1 MKKKKEETVLEELSF
16 DNQKRRD
23 TLIADWKKCEKYFKE
38 MQLDSRIANCVNFF
52 EGRQWVAPTK
62 NTKNLPR
69 PVFNITEMIVTS
81 RAGNILGS
89 PVKLNYI
96 ADDDETSTR
105 QFSDFAAYQQK
116 EMRQDENNY
125 QAVHD
130 GLVKGTYVYYF
141 YWDELAIGKKGKYE
155 GSLRCEMLDPLSV
168 GVADP
173 QESDCQKQDWIIVKK
188 RLTVSKTKKMCDDE
202 KLKAF
207 VQCDSLDKD
216 YEDEVE
222 LDEKN
227 MVTVYYR
234 FFRKNGEVYFEA
246 GTKDV
251 MLFKPKCLN
260 PKVKKTNK
268 FNDEHVDGVN
278 EADTDLEPQTK
289 GAEIY
294 YKANLYPF
302 EIGCLKPKNKSI
314 FGRSEVED
322 LIPTQKAINFI
333 FALAI
338 LNCQQLGS
346 PKIVAKSGAL
356 KNQVITN
363 KVGEVLIDYTPIGN
377 QGIYSLQPVPF
388 TQGAMGL
395 APSMIDLLRT
405 ITNSSEVMTGDTIG
419 REMSGVAIAQLQA
432 QSEKP
437 TAMQQ
442 KRFWRSLERN
452 GKIMEMFYKLYYED
466 KDYSYQL
473 TKDEELGYIER
484 NEIIPKKLTATFN
497 GQDYIEK
504 DFNIVVEAGA
514 GTQYSEIQSMSML
527 DNLLQNQMIDLTTY
541 VEMYPESAMPFKE
554 EMKRYIQAKENSE
567 LEQLK
572 NLCEQQQGELQ
583 QLSAYCKQ
591 QESSIKE
598 LMSQINKT
606 AKDNQ
611 NIIDEFTEKINFA
624 NEMIASLQNK
634 GKTKSAKK
642 EEDES
647 K

>member
-1 MKKKKEETVLEELSF
+1 MSKKEVTVTDLSF
-16 DNQKRRD
+16 ENLKRRD
-23 TLIADWKKCEKYFKE
+23 NLIEDWKKCEKYFTDTRLKE
-38 MQLDSRIANCVNFF
+38 KIQQCVDFF
-52 EGRQWVAPTK
+52 EGRQWVKPTTS
-62 NTKNLPR
+62 TKNLPR
-69 PVFNITEMIVTS
+69 PVFNTIEMVVTS

-89 PVKLNYI
+89 PVKLNYV
-96 ADDDETSTR
+96 ADDDEKSTR
-105 QFSDFAAYQQK
+105 EFSDFASYQQK

-155 GSLRCEMLDPLSV
+155 GALRCEMLDTLNV
-168 GVADP
+168 GVANP
-173 QESDCQKQDWIIVKK
+173 QEPDCQKQDWIIVRK
-188 RLTVSKTKKMCDDE
+188 RLTVSKAKK
-202 KLKAF
+202 L
-207 VQCDSLDKD
+207 CDSNNLKYFVKSDNLDKE
-216 YEDEVE
+216 YEDEFE

-234 FFRKNGEVYFEA
+234 FFRKDGEVYFEA

-260 PKVKKTNK
+260 PNITKEKIYNEEK
-268 FNDEHVDGVN
+268 VDGVD
-278 EADTDLEPQTK
+278 EADTTLETQTK
-289 GAEIY
+289 GKEIF

-333 FALAI
+333 YALAI

-356 KNQVITN
+356 KDQIITN
-363 KVGEVLIDYTPIGN
+363 KVGEVLTDYTPAGI
-377 QGIYSLQPVPF
+377 QGIYTLQPVPF

-395 APSMIDLLRT
+395 APAMVDLLRT
-405 ITNSSEVMTGDTIG
+405 VTNSSEVMTGDTIG

-452 GKIMEMFYKLYYED
+452 GKIMEMFYKLYYEE
-466 KDYSYQL
+466 KEYRYSL
-473 TKDEELGYIER
+473 TKDEELEYIANKEK
-484 NEIIPKKLTATFN
+484 IPKSLTGKFN
-497 GQDYIEK
+497 GKDYLEK

-527 DNLLQNQMIDLTTY
+527 DSLLQQQHIDLKTY

-554 EMKRYIQAKENSE
+554 EMKNFILAKEQSE

-572 NLCEQQQGELQ
+572 ALCASQQAELQ
-583 QLSAYCKQ
+583 QLSEYCKQ

-598 LMSQINKT
+598 LVSQNNKS

-611 NIIDEFTEKINFA
+611 SLIDEFTEKINLA
-624 NEMIASLQNK
+624 NQIIASLEGNK
-634 GKTKSAKK
+634 G
-642 EEDES
+642 E
-647 K
+647 

>member
-1 MKKKKEETVLEELSF
+1 MSELKKEITVEF
-16 DNQKRRD
+16 DIPQENQTRRD
-23 TLIADWKKCEKYFKE
+23 KINADWKKCEKYYTE
-38 MQLDSRIANCVNFF
+38 TSLDSRITQCVDFF
-52 EGRQWVAPTK
+52 EGRQWAKPTN

-69 PVFNITEMIVTS
+69 PVFNITEMVVTS

-96 ADDDETSTR
+96 ADDDEKSTR
-105 QFSDFAAYQQK
+105 SFSDFAAYQQK

-141 YWDELAIGKKGKYE
+141 YWDELSIGRKGKYE
-155 GSLRCEMLDPLSV
+155 GALRCEMLDVLNV
-168 GVADP
+168 GVANP
-173 QESDCQKQDWIIVKK
+173 QETDCQKQDWIIVRK
-188 RLTVSKTKKMCDDE
+188 RLTVSKAKRLCDSE
-202 KLKAF
+202 KLKNF
-207 VQCDSLDKD
+207 VKPDTLDTN
-216 YEDEVE
+216 YSDEIE

-227 MVTVYYR
+227 MVTVLYR
-234 FFRKNGEVYFEA
+234 FFKKDGEVYFEA

-260 PKVKKTNK
+260 PSISKERIYNEEKI
-268 FNDEHVDGVN
+268 DGVD
-278 EADTDLEPQTK
+278 EADTTLEIQTK
-289 GAEIY
+289 GKEIY

-333 FALAI
+333 YALAI

-346 PKIVAKSGAL
+346 PKIIAKNGAL
-356 KNQVITN
+356 KNQTITN
-363 KVGEVLIDYTPIGN
+363 QIGEILTDHTPVGT
-377 QGIYSLQPVPF
+377 QGIYTLQPVPF

-395 APSMIDLLRT
+395 APAMVDLLRT
-405 ITNSSEVMTGDTIG
+405 VTNSSEVMTGDTIG

-452 GKIMEMFYKLYYED
+452 GKIMEMFYKLYYEE
-466 KDYSYQL
+466 KEYSYSL
-473 TKDEELGYIER
+473 TKDEELELIR
-484 NEIIPKKLTATFN
+484 NNKNIPKKQKAVFN
-497 GQDYIEK
+497 GKEYIDK

-527 DNLLQNQMIDLTTY
+527 DNLLNTQAIDLTTY

-554 EMKRYIQAKENSE
+554 EMKRYIQAREQSE
-567 LEQLK
+567 LEQMK
-572 NLCEQQQGELQ
+572 ALCTQQQMELE
-583 QLSAYCKQ
+583 QLSKYSKQ

-598 LMSQINKT
+598 LTSQINKS

-611 NIIDEFTEKINFA
+611 LLINEFTEKINLA
-624 NEMIASLQNK
+624 NQIITELQSSQSLEK
-634 GKTKSAKK
+634 ETK
-642 EEDES
+642 
-647 K
+647 